1 MKTKLALIGIF
12 FIILLTENVAADS
25 PYGKID
31 VYYNDEFLPGKEI
44 AKPALKIGEPFN
56 VSINLTVYQKSEVAL
71 KLSEI
76 GEGYF
81 LIVNGST
88 SKMDKYRA
96 DIIEKNSSLIYKWTV
111 TPTEKWA
118 GGSIPIDI
126 VYQIDDFETGDRLVN
141 GGFTVAYCTIS
152 NEHYEGET
160 PTSKQ
165 PASENKSTQEQPSS
179 ENSSSPASAPA
190 FSLVTAI
197 STLVLVFLRLS
208 RQ

>member
-1 MKTKLALIGIF
+1 MRVKLILIGAFCIV
-12 FIILLTENVAADS
+12 LLTGNAAADS

-31 VYYNDEFLPGKEI
+31 VYYNDELLPGKEI
-44 AKPALKIGEPFN
+44 AKPAIKIGEPFT
-56 VSINLTVYQKSEVAL
+56 VGINLTVYQKSEVAL

-81 LIVNGST
+81 LIVNGPT
-88 SKMDKYRA
+88 SKMNKYRS
-96 DIIEKNSSLIYKWTV
+96 DVIENNSFLMYKWTV
-111 TPTEKWA
+111 TPTKKWA

-152 NEHYEGET
+152 NEHYQGET

-165 PASENKSTQEQPSS
+165 TETENQSTSKKSAS
-179 ENSSSPASAPA
+179 ENSSSPASSPA
-190 FSLVTAI
+190 FSLVTGILSIAI
-197 STLVLVFLRLS
+197 MFLKLS
-208 RQ
+208 R